1 MRRMFTVLAA
11 AFAVVAFSSV
21 TFAQAP
27 AAAEKAAKPAV
38 EKVAKPAVE
47 KVAKTEQAAKH
58 AKGEAKEAAKKM
70 ATTATGTIE
79 KYDAA
84 TKTLTVKT
92 KKGAENFTLNAD
104 TKIAAGSKAGTETEL
119 VAGKHVKVA
128 YSDNAGQMTA
138 TKVTLAGEKMA
149 KGEKKEEKK

>member
-1 MRRMFTVLAA
+1 MRRMFTALVAS
-11 AFAVVAFSSV
+11 FAVVAFSSM

-27 AAAEKAAKPAV
+27 APAKT
-38 EKVAKPAVE
+38 AKPAVE
-47 KVAKTEQAAKH
+47 KVAKTADQTAKH
-58 AKGEAKEAAKKM
+58 AKGEAKEAAKK

-92 KKGAENFTLNAD
+92 KKGDENFMLNAD
-104 TKIAAGSKAGTETEL
+104 TKIAAGTKTATDTEL

-138 TKVTLAGEKMA
+138 TKVTLAGEKA
-149 KGEKKEEKK
+149 PKASKTEKKEEKK